1 MPFFGNIQE
10 HSAGQLR
17 GIQGSGNLFHEFKVR
32 QMRLNERRP
41 DAKAMIT
48 KEVVSGE
55 KKKKQ
60 NVLNLFLN
68 KSHPVPTYLSLLF
81 PGSFHSSFLM

>member
-17 GIQGSGNLFHEFKVR
+17 GIQGSENLFHEFKVR

-48 KEVVSGE
+48 K
-55 KKKKQ
+55 
-60 NVLNLFLN
+60 
-68 KSHPVPTYLSLLF
+68 
-81 PGSFHSSFLM
+81 